1 MLIVGELI
9 NASRKEIAGLIRS
22 RNREAIQKIAMRQV
36 QNGADFI
43 DVNAGTFMGEEAE
56 CLKWLVETVQAA
68 VDAPCCIDSPDPVA
82 IVAALSVHKGPPAMI
97 NSISLEENR
106 YAPLLSVVAGTDL
119 NVVALCMSDDGMPET
134 LAERL
139 SRADRLINGLVQ
151 HHVTLNQ
158 IYVDCLL
165 QPVSTE
171 PQSGRVFL
179 DAVDH
184 LMQTYDGVHTI
195 CGLSNISYGLPL
207 RRLLNRTFMS
217 MAVAHGLDAAILD
230 PLDREMM
237 SAIFAA
243 RTLAA
248 QDDFCMDYLR
258 AYREKRLEG

>member
-9 NASRKEIAGLIRS
+9 NASRKEIAGLIRR
-22 RNREAIQKIAMRQV
+22 RNREAIQKIAISQV

-82 IVAALSVHKGPPAMI
+82 IAAALSVHKGPPAMI
-97 NSISLEENR
+97 NSISLEANR
-106 YAPLLSVVAGTDL
+106 YAPLLSAVAGTDL

-134 LAERL
+134 LEERL

-151 HHVTLNQ
+151 HHVALNR

-179 DAVDH
+179 DAVGH
-184 LMQTYDGVHTI
+184 LMQTHDGVHTI

-230 PLDREMM
+230 PLDRDMM